1 MIKIIIVA
9 LVWSKSDIKKIDIRL
24 ILKPGMFISGKDC
37 FLTVICL
44 VVKCLL
50 SLVGSEKAG
59 YIKKPGYKGTSFFL
73 DGVINF
79 L

>member
-1 MIKIIIVA
+1 
-9 LVWSKSDIKKIDIRL
+9 
-24 ILKPGMFISGKDC
+24 MFISGKDC

-44 VVKCLL
+44 IVNVVIIGQLK
-50 SLVGSEKAG
+50 KAG
-59 YIKKPGYKGTSFFL
+59 YIKNPGYKGTSFFP

>member
-1 MIKIIIVA
+1 
-9 LVWSKSDIKKIDIRL
+9 
-24 ILKPGMFISGKDC
+24 MFISGKDS

-44 VVKCLL
+44 IVNVVIIG
-50 SLVGSEKAG
+50 GSKKAG
-59 YIKKPGYKGTSFFL
+59 YIKNPGYKGTSFFP